1 MNGLITTPKM
11 PNIIW
16 FLIFQIPATIED
28 LEGRKDFV
36 HEGKYLVK
44 EKKKS
49 IYSNNERSKDNPTL
63 SWKIPFIA
71 LDPEHNV
78 YTRFMKSHRC
88 YDLVPT
94 SSKLVVFD
102 TSLQVK
108 QISQIIP
115 DFSNFC

>member
-1 MNGLITTPKM
+1 MVKNMSMNNYHNQRMKHVEAVLKNP
-11 PNIIW
+11 
-16 FLIFQIPATIED
+16 FLF
-28 LEGRKDFV
+28 F
-36 HEGKYLVK
+36 
-44 EKKKS
+44 
-49 IYSNNERSKDNPTL
+49 
-63 SWKIPFIA
+63 

-108 QISQIIP
+108 QKL
-115 DFSNFC
+115 FFHLFLLWL

>member
-1 MNGLITTPKM
+1 MKHNHCPE
-11 PNIIW
+11 
-16 FLIFQIPATIED
+16 F
-28 LEGRKDFV
+28 
-36 HEGKYLVK
+36 
-44 EKKKS
+44 KK
-49 IYSNNERSKDNPTL
+49 IY
-63 SWKIPFIA
+63 I

-108 QISQIIP
+108 QILSFF
-115 DFSNFC
+115 DFSSFCLDHQVKLNLFDRSRKHFLLLFLMGYALHLCGTVRSSAL